1 MCSLQMSNFGPI
13 KMPVGAAYLRSQIM
27 TSSRQSSTRA
37 YFAFRK
43 NAKSPLMDVK
53 NSRAYFESDFL
64 IDNRIKALESIYAE
78 IYNR

>member
-1 MCSLQMSNFGPI
+1 MCSLQMSNFWPI

-53 NSRAYFESDFL
+53 PHLVISQKMPIFASKWQ
-64 IDNRIKALESIYAE
+64 DNVQT
-78 IYNR
+78 